1 MYSHL
6 LEIKKIRR
14 VVRSTLAAETLS
26 MADGIDLG
34 VFLATLF
41 CELNYGVANPKV
53 LPIKCV
59 IDCKSLFDAVK
70 STKSVTEKRL
80 RLELS
85 TIKESLNNK
94 QVIDVKWVESHK
106 QHTDCLTKHGSSPMK
121 LLSVLESTGNWMSS
135 VTLKLSKKR

>member
-1 MYSHL
+1 M
-6 LEIKKIRR
+6 
-14 VVRSTLAAETLS
+14 VRSTLAAETLS

-41 CELNYGVANPKV
+41 CELNYGVANPKL

-85 TIKESLNNK
+85 AIKESLNSK

-106 QHTDCLTKHGSSPMK
+106 QLADCLTKHGSSPTK
-121 LLSVLESTGNWMSS
+121 LLSVLETGC
-135 VTLKLSKKR
+135 LL